1 MNRFEH
7 QWQKLTALARSA
19 PVEPEAAAPYGF
31 ATRVAAQ
38 AAALPTGGVW
48 LALERFVLRG
58 LIAACALSFAAIAFN
73 YSAAFS
79 AEGDDEA
86 LIEFINTDYDVS

>member
-1 MNRFEH
+1 M
-7 QWQKLTALARSA
+7 
-19 PVEPEAAAPYGF
+19 
-31 ATRVAAQ
+31 
-38 AAALPTGGVW
+38 W